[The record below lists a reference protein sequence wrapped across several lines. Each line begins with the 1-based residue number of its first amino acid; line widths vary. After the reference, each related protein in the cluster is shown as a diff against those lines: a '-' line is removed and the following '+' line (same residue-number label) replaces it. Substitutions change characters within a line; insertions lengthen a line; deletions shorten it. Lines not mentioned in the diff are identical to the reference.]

1 MPIWKITDDGPVEVT
16 ETRLKQI
23 DLLERHLE
31 DWVVANHTLLGESL
45 LVIGRQVMIPDFH
58 DRIDV
63 LALDTEGNAVVIELK
78 RGKVKDPVDMQALRY
93 ASYISRWTFDD
104 FEIQARNHLG
114 KTGDASFNFNEIYEA
129 FCAEAGVDEVPD
141 LNTDQRI
148 IIVGAEVKAKLGSV
162 ALWLLEHNVDIKVI
176 EMEVYREGGTV
187 FLQPRVIIPQPVSR
201 FSDAGQPKPQEG
213 ARPWVKNGRS
223 WHLEKRCSAETRK
236 MLLTLNDL
244 IRDNFEVDGPRWNQ
258 KSYVAY
264 RVGRYNWL
272 HIHTHTSLLGVDLLV
287 PAGTFDQHTLAER
300 LGVAEFDT
308 EESLSDKLGLPSS
321 VTVKPR
327 NESTEEIS
335 LRIKEDFDLNDERF
349 LAFLKDIYQAFLD
362 LRGDI

>member
-31 DWVVANHTLLGESL
+31 DWVVANHALLGESL

-78 RGKVKDPVDMQALRY
+78 RGKVKDPADMQALRY

-176 EMEVYREGGTV
+176 EIEVYREGGTV

-213 ARPWVKNGRS
+213 ARPWVKNGKS
-223 WHLEKRCSAETRK
+223 WHLEKRCSAQTRE
-236 MLLTLNDL
+236 MLLTLDDL

-258 KSYVAY
+258 KLYISY

-272 HIHTHTSLLGVDLLV
+272 TVKTHASLLRLGFLV
-287 PAGTFDQHTLAER
+287 PTGAFDQHALAER
-300 LGVAEFDT
+300 LSVAEFDT

-321 VTVKPR
+321 VTVQRR
-327 NESTEEIS
+327 NEETDRIY
-335 LRIKEDFDLNDERF
+335 LRIKKKNKLTEERF
-349 LAFLKDIYQAFLD
+349 LVFLKDTYQAFRD

>member
-1 MPIWKITDDGPVEVT
+1 MPIWKITEDGPVEVT

-31 DWVVANHTLLGESL
+31 DWVVANHALLGESL

-63 LALDTEGNAVVIELK
+63 LALDTKGNAVVIELK
-78 RGKVKDPVDMQALRY
+78 RGEIKDPVDMQALRY

-104 FEIQARNHLG
+104 FENQARNHLG
-114 KTGDASFNFNEIYEA
+114 KTGDASFNFNEIYEE

-213 ARPWVKNGRS
+213 ARPWIKNGRR
-223 WHLEKRCSAETRK
+223 WHLEKRCSAETRE
-236 MLLTLNDL
+236 MLLTLDDL
-244 IRDNFEVDGPRWNQ
+244 IRDNFEVDGPHWNQ
-258 KSYVAY
+258 KFYIAY

-272 HIHTHTSLLGVDLLV
+272 TVKTHASLLRLGFLV
-287 PAGTFDQHTLAER
+287 PTGAFDQHRLAER
-300 LGVAEFDT
+300 LGVAEFVT
-308 EESLSDKLGLPSS
+308 EESFADKLNLPSS
-321 VTVKPR
+321 VTVQSR
-327 NESTEEIS
+327 NESTDRIY
-335 LRIKEDFDLNDERF
+335 LRLKEDFVLNDERF
-349 LAFLKDIYQAFLD
+349 LAFLQDAYQVFVKE
-362 LRGDI
+362 RGVG